1 MNSNKPL
8 ALMGGESM
16 IYDTSVYYKLTRNG
30 MKKLELRLVLI
41 QDAILGSSYQLRYVE
56 ID

>member
-16 IYDTSVYYKLTRNG
+16 AYETSAYYRLTKNG
-30 MKKLELRLVLI
+30 MRKLELRLVLI
-41 QDAILGSSYQLRYVE
+41 QDVIFGYSYQLQYVE

>member
-1 MNSNKPL
+1 MSNTKPL

-16 IYDTSVYYKLTRNG
+16 AYDASAYYKLTRNG
-30 MKKLELRLVLI
+30 MKKLELRLVLV
-41 QDAILGSSYQLRYVE
+41 QDAILGSSYQLCYVE